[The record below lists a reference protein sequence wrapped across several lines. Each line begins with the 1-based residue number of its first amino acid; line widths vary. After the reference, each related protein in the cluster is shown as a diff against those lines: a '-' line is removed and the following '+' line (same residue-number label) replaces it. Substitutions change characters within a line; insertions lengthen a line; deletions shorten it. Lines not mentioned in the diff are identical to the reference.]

1 MELSRRNLLMATAAA
16 GALAT
21 LPLGSSPL
29 RAQTAGRKLL
39 IVLASGGWDPTYSL
53 DPKVGSSI
61 IDAPTGTVTD
71 FAGVQVL
78 SDPTRPSVDDFFTR
92 YGSIAAVVN
101 GVQVRSFVHA
111 DCMKRILT
119 GTASDQ
125 NADFGALSANEAGRD
140 LPVPYLVLGMSAK
153 SGPLASITGR
163 AGTTNQLA
171 SLLVPTPGDPFLS
184 PSELTPTEGEHT
196 AVDAYLSAATA
207 REQALRGQLGS
218 SKRAL
223 QAFQASLDR
232 AGLLRQFATQNGGF
246 GERGYTPDLMV
257 QVDVGVRALQ
267 GDLCQ
272 TAMLE
277 LSNWDTHQDN
287 TQQGPMHEQL
297 YAALVHLGQSLE
309 AVALLDRTTVIVL
322 SEMGRTPKLN
332 TAQGK
337 DHWPV
342 TSCLLFGAGVKG
354 GQVFGA
360 TDDSQN
366 ALNVDF
372 NSAAVTDAGKQ
383 IQTSNLVATVMTM
396 VGVDPQPHFPG
407 VEPLHALIA

>member
-1 MELSRRNLLMATAAA
+1 
-16 GALAT
+16 
-21 LPLGSSPL
+21 
-29 RAQTAGRKLL
+29 
-39 IVLASGGWDPTYSL
+39 
-53 DPKVGSSI
+53 
-61 IDAPTGTVTD
+61 
-71 FAGVQVL
+71 
-78 SDPTRPSVDDFFTR
+78 
-92 YGSIAAVVN
+92 
-101 GVQVRSFVHA
+101 
-111 DCMKRILT
+111 
-119 GTASDQ
+119 
-125 NADFGALSANEAGRD
+125 
-140 LPVPYLVLGMSAK
+140 MSAK

-171 SLLVPTPGDPFLS
+171 SLLVPTAGDPFLS
-184 PSELTPTEGEHT
+184 PSELTPTESEHT

-207 REQALRGQLGS
+207 REQALRGQFGS

-257 QVDVGVRALQ
+257 QVEVGVRALQ

-272 TAMLE
+272 TTMLE

-309 AVALLDRTTVIVL
+309 DAALLDRTTVIVL

-342 TSCLLFGAGVKG
+342 TSCMLFGAGVKG

-372 NSAAVTDAGKQ
+372 SSAAVSAEGKQ
-383 IQTSNLVATVMTM
+383 IQTSNLVATVMTL
-396 VGVDPQPHFPG
+396 VGVDPQPHFPD